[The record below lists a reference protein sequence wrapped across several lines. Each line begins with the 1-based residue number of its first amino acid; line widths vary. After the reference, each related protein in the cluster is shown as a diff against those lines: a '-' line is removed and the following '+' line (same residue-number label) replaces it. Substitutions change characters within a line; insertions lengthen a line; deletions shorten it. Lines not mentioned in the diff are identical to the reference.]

1 MRPGR
6 FKHNKF
12 EEVYENIK
20 NFKLIRDKLKSKF
33 PVTKIQ
39 MILTKDSRGEVE
51 NFFKLFSDYVDDVTV
66 TQYNERGGNLDD
78 IDNENREFLKNYLNK
93 NKLPENSPYIVDVDN
108 NIFVS
113 EARVSC
119 DQLFQRMMVTYDGQ
133 VGMCCHDWGAQHCIG
148 YLSKEAFKFD
158 QTIKNLEGKIHNN
171 NKGFELL
178 KNAKK
183 PKKYN
188 IPEQKVSKF
197 IEIWQGSEL
206 NKVRS
211 NHFDTKNINKID
223 ICNGCSFKD
232 TYEWTQIK

>member
-133 VGMCCHDWGAQHCIG
+133 VGMCCHDWGAQHCIT
-148 YLSKEAFKFD
+148 YQRAFKFE
-158 QTIKNLEGKIHNN
+158 TIKN
-171 NKGFELL
+171 
-178 KNAKK
+178 
-183 PKKYN
+183 
-188 IPEQKVSKF
+188 QK
-197 IEIWQGSEL
+197 Q
-206 NKVRS
+206 N
-211 NHFDTKNINKID
+211 T
-223 ICNGCSFKD
+223 
-232 TYEWTQIK
+232 